1 MYNHTAILSSYDVYC
16 INKAA
21 IETMVF
27 KRKGKRFWTKW
38 WQAFLKFNVLL
49 TPLHVHFNS
58 LLSFPNIRTF
68 PKGLLHNFML
78 CFYPTFCWQ
87 YIQAHR
93 FLIPTLPKR
102 TQTFKSNISHQWK
115 EDTS

>member
-38 WQAFLKFNVLL
+38 
-49 TPLHVHFNS
+49 
-58 LLSFPNIRTF
+58 
-68 PKGLLHNFML
+68 
-78 CFYPTFCWQ
+78 
-87 YIQAHR
+87 
-93 FLIPTLPKR
+93 
-102 TQTFKSNISHQWK
+102 
-115 EDTS
+115 